1 MEPKD
6 IVKNIKKFPK
16 DKQLMKSMTLT
27 AAILCCADGEVDE
40 SEVIKVKELGKKFF
54 KDEFDP
60 QDFDKTLKASRTL
73 INFNTESGKEMMK
86 ITASLFKDE
95 NKISK
100 DQKIQIYSF
109 FSEIA
114 LADGIV
120 DPNELSFLNL
130 ISENLEIENPF
141 NYQTILKNRDANP
154 RKSSQVNKEATDHI
168 KEFQESI
175 TMLARMMIEAMI
187 SGGMIK
193 KNQEVKALEVS
204 LKVVA
209 MNTNKAV
216 KLLSKDQSEQAM
228 AFLDLSDQ
236 IINEMGETNTNNK
249 PQYSSTVYADT
260 QEELLQKKRSVN
272 IYASIGL
279 LSIFGFIGSFGYA
292 LYLFF
297 NSGNFVLWIIIGVI
311 LVFFQKWIGKKHDEL
326 TG

>member
-1 MEPKD
+1 VKPED
-6 IVKNIKKFPK
+6 IVKDIKNFPK

-40 SEVIKVKELGKKFF
+40 TEVVKVKELGKKFF
-54 KDEFDP
+54 NDEFDP
-60 QDFDKTLKASRTL
+60 KDFEDILKATRAV
-73 INFNTESGKEMMK
+73 INFNTESSKEVMK
-86 ITASLFKDE
+86 ITASLFKGQSD
-95 NKISK
+95 ISK

-130 ISENLEIENPF
+130 ISENLKIENPF
-141 NYQTILKNRDANP
+141 DYQTILKNRDSKP
-154 RKSSQVNKEATDHI
+154 RKPSQVNKEATDRI

-175 TMLARMMIEAMI
+175 TILARMMVEAMI

-193 KNQEVKALEVS
+193 KSQEVTALQIA

-209 MNTNKAV
+209 INTTKAV
-216 KLLSKDQSEQAM
+216 KLLSKDQSEQAN

-236 IINEMGETNTNNK
+236 ILSEMGETKINNK

-260 QEELLQKKRSVN
+260 HEELLQKKRSVD

-297 NSGNFVLWIIIGVI
+297 NSGNFMLWIVIGVI
-311 LVFFQKWIGKKHDEL
+311 LVIFQRWNGKKHDEL